1 MPCPK
6 PRYPCT
12 HSDHRVLAPRCRPRS
27 KAACHR
33 RCSSSP
39 PSSQVSTAALV
50 LLRSRSSC
58 LTLFRHRATFS
69 VPCCCASHCP
79 FPCACRHIGPE
90 PSSAATPRSSP
101 RRWSSTTSRFRR
113 RCLGWVPRRTVLP
126 TSPASLAEPRRL
138 PAMPRRRAVVPC
150 ERPGYALRPPCTLG
164 RCPRAVVGHACYASR
179 HAGPVAGAVKALCS
193 WAMSGAGP
201 CGFIIF

>member
-12 HSDHRVLAPRCRPRS
+12 HSDRRVLAPRCRPRS

-69 VPCCCASHCP
+69 VPCCHASHRP
-79 FPCACRHIGPE
+79 FPCACRRTGPE
-90 PSSAATPRSSP
+90 LSNATTPRSSP

-113 RCLGWVPRRTVLP
+113 RCLGWVPRRTALP
-126 TSPASLAEPRRL
+126 TSPVSLAESRRL
-138 PAMPRRRAVVPC
+138 PAMPRRRAVQA
-150 ERPGYALRPPCTLG
+150 AL
-164 RCPRAVVGHACYASR
+164 
-179 HAGPVAGAVKALCS
+179 HAGPLPQSGSGPRALCKP
-193 WAMSGAGP
+193 P
-201 CGFIIF
+201 CRSCGQGREGLMQLGHERSRPVWHYYFLIPD